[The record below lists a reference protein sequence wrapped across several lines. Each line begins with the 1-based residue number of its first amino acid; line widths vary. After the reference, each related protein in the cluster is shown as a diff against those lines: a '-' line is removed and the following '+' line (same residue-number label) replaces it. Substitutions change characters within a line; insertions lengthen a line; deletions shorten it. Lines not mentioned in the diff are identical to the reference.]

1 MLTDE
6 QLLQSQVVRGVLERM
21 GNGGLHKT
29 AGAVALGVDEVTLEN
44 AVLAICTKIA
54 GQVLKEQR
62 IASGLA
68 SLAKTA
74 MTPGQQ
80 AALGVGVLGA
90 GIGGANA
97 LSAAADTNPTGDM
110 LDYVGPSLAG
120 AVGGTVALPVGALA
134 GSAIG
139 VGAGHAISSLAPFAP
154 KGMRHTLQSAPDM
167 LGISGMLSG
176 AVSAPQL
183 AGRYIGEKTAANP
196 FAAGADAVVKGMS
209 PGRMGFAGKVTGAGA
224 NAHVNPTVKSSIP
237 EYIQSYTPQHIP
249 HNPNKAVEVAAASG
263 APKAKSKATVEGAD
277 VGELPSMFRLDSS
290 AGQTTLAPSARKGGA
305 GILREGGGVAA
316 AQPMN
321 FGRGQVGDQ
330 AAPMFNLQEMMA
342 RGGKTASILDRIF
355 AA

>member
-6 QLLQSQVVRGVLERM
+6 QLLQSQAVRDVIARM
-21 GNGGLHKT
+21 GNQGLHKT

-54 GQVLKEQR
+54 AQVLKEQR

-68 SLAKTA
+68 SL
-74 MTPGQQ
+74 
-80 AALGVGVLGA
+80 
-90 GIGGANA
+90 
-97 LSAAADTNPTGDM
+97 D
-110 LDYVGPSLAG
+110 
-120 AVGGTVALPVGALA
+120 
-134 GSAIG
+134 
-139 VGAGHAISSLAPFAP
+139 
-154 KGMRHTLQSAPDM
+154 
-167 LGISGMLSG
+167 
-176 AVSAPQL
+176 
-183 AGRYIGEKTAANP
+183 KTAANP
-196 FAAGADAVVKGMS
+196 FTAVANRIRGSAKTVPHMAPPPAAAAPFAEGADAVVRGMS

-224 NAHVNPTVKSSIP
+224 GAQVNPEVKSSIP

-263 APKAKSKATVEGAD
+263 APKVKSKATVEGAD
-277 VGELPSMFRLDSS
+277 AGELHSMFRLDGA

-305 GILREGGGVAA
+305 GIMRDGGVAA

-342 RGGKTASILDRIF
+342 RGGRTSTAAILDAIF
-355 AA
+355 AVA